1 VSILESGAW
10 KPAVKSAA
18 KARIAIYGVGGS
30 GKSLSALMIARGLV
44 GEEGTIA
51 VLDTEGGTASIYADR
66 FDFSTIVMNAPF
78 ATTRFRDAVDNAS
91 AAGFDCLIVDGISPF
106 WDGPGGVLELVD
118 LGKKRGG
125 GWADGTPAQQI
136 MQQAISTCP
145 IHIILTMR
153 AKSDTVI
160 EMVNGKATPRK
171 VGMKYVQRDSIEYE
185 VSWLFYAD
193 KDHSLTI
200 DKQRGMEELDGIT
213 IGADTR
219 QRPEPAEAL
228 GGRIRAWLSEG
239 TTPAVTPVPPV
250 VTSAPDPTHRSEPN
264 RNGAPNTEGVA
275 AEVTTPTTI
284 PAQTEMCKA
293 LLKAMTKEQR
303 AVVREC
309 VEHLGIKWDA
319 AVAFHLVKRFGVA
332 ATDVDVLLRVL
343 AEAVSLPPEGTALG
357 EIDTTRADA
366 FQAHLDA
373 EREQAA
379 IENIAAV
386 EARHAALAAAG
397 GYGAES

>member
-1 VSILESGAW
+1 MSILESGAW

-239 TTPAVTPVPPV
+239 TTPAV
-250 VTSAPDPTHRSEPN
+250 APT
-264 RNGAPNTEGVA
+264 
-275 AEVTTPTTI
+275 
-284 PAQTEMCKA
+284 
-293 LLKAMTKEQR
+293 
-303 AVVREC
+303 
-309 VEHLGIKWDA
+309 A
-319 AVAFHLVKRFGVA
+319 AVAPAPPLA
-332 ATDVDVLLRVL
+332 
-343 AEAVSLPPEGTALG
+343 AEAPLETRPAEQVAVAVTPTQQVSTMLKA
-357 EIDTTRADA
+357 
-366 FQAHLDA
+366 LDA
-373 EREQAA
+373 ETRDLIKQSCGSLGITTTPKALHEHFGDDALDS
-379 IENIAAV
+379 I
-386 EARHAALAAAG
+386 RLRTALAAAMKKQAELPPPG
-397 GYGAES
+397 EADGEVPFDEGAASFQQAIDNDTLDQSAVDERIAKIKARQEADAARIGARA